1 MSGSGA
7 RQTIGERMKEI
18 RLRKNMTQEEIAWR
32 AGISKL
38 SVVNAEAGKNISLA
52 TLIAILRQLGLIENL
67 EQLIPEPPISP
78 ILLKKLKEK
87 KDIEQVINKL
97 CDVQYLF
104 FATQLDK
111 RQIKFPRNL
120 KRIMG

>member
-1 MSGSGA
+1 MSGPGA

-87 KDIEQVINKL
+87 KRYRASNK
-97 CDVQYLF
+97 
-104 FATQLDK
+104 
-111 RQIKFPRNL
+111 
-120 KRIMG
+120 

>member
-1 MSGSGA
+1 MWLEMSDPGA

-78 ILLKKLKEK
+78 ILLKKLKGK
-87 KDIEQVINKL
+87 KRYRASNK
-97 CDVQYLF
+97 
-104 FATQLDK
+104 
-111 RQIKFPRNL
+111 
-120 KRIMG
+120 

>member
-1 MSGSGA
+1 MSGPGA

-52 TLIAILRQLGLIENL
+52 TLIAILRQLSMIENL
-67 EQLIPEPPISP
+67 ELLIPEPTISP
-78 ILLKKLKEK
+78 ILMKKLKGK
-87 KDIEQVINKL
+87 KRFRASNK
-97 CDVQYLF
+97 
-104 FATQLDK
+104 
-111 RQIKFPRNL
+111 
-120 KRIMG
+120 

>member
-1 MSGSGA
+1 MWLEMSGPGA

-18 RLRKNMTQEEIAWR
+18 RLRKNMMQEEIAWR

-78 ILLKKLKEK
+78 ILLKKLKGK
-87 KDIEQVINKL
+87 KRYRASNK
-97 CDVQYLF
+97 
-104 FATQLDK
+104 
-111 RQIKFPRNL
+111 
-120 KRIMG
+120 